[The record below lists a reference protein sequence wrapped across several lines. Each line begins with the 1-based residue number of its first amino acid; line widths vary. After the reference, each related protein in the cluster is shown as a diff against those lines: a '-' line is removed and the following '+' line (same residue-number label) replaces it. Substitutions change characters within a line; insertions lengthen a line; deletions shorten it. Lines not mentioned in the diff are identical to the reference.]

1 MGIAIYTG
9 HYTVS
14 SIARYTHPLAM
25 SLSFTVLLCLLS
37 AVSARQ
43 VALRDFSFGFCDE
56 DTPQPL
62 SIEVATI
69 DPFPIPLVTGTIL
82 DVNVRFILNEICP
95 VGTLGKMN
103 MELQGLIPIPIPCVQ
118 IGDISLGSCE
128 YGIDA
133 LLTAGSALLCPTLPV
148 GQDCNLPLNPG
159 SYGGE
164 IVFEFPEINPI
175 IAELLAAGT
184 YKIDAQFLQEDGTE
198 FTCLT
203 FNLELTGSP

>member
-1 MGIAIYTG
+1 MGTYIIDKYSTILIAMF
-9 HYTVS
+9 V
-14 SIARYTHPLAM
+14 
-25 SLSFTVLLCLLS
+25 TVLLCLMS
-37 AVSARQ
+37 TVSARH
-43 VALRDFSFGFCDE
+43 VAIRDFTFGFWDE

-69 DPFPIPLVTGTIL
+69 EPFPIPLVTGTIL
-82 DVNVRFILNEICP
+82 DVNVRFMLNEVCL
-95 VGTLGKMN
+95 VGTRVKMN
-103 MELQGLIPIPIPCVQ
+103 MELQGLIPIPIPCVE

-133 LLTAGSALLCPTLPV
+133 LLTAGADLLCPTLPA

-164 IVFEFPEINPI
+164 ILFQFPEINPI

-184 YKIDAQFLQEDGTE
+184 YKIDAKFLQEDGTE

-203 FNLELTGSP
+203 FNLELTWSA